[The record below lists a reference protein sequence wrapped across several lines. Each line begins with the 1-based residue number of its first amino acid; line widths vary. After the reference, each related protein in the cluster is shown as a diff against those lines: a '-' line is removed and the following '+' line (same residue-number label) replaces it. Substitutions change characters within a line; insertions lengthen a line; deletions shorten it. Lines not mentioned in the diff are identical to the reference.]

1 MKHYKENDPTND
13 LYIFIYRIAGKLS
26 AEGLTAENY
35 SKNKAIKLVQ
45 NCVLPSFCEGIIKK
59 YSNQIIINL

>member
-1 MKHYKENDPTND
+1 MKQYKENEPPRDM
-13 LYIFIYRIAGKLS
+13 YIFIYRISGKLS

-35 SKNKAIKLVQ
+35 TRKKAIDLVQ

>member
-1 MKHYKENDPTND
+1 MKTYKENDPTND
-13 LYIFIYRIAGKLS
+13 LYLYIYRIAGKLS

>member
-1 MKHYKENDPTND
+1 MKHYKENEPTSD
-13 LYIFIYRIAGKLS
+13 KYIFIYRIAGKLS

>member
-35 SKNKAIKLVQ
+35 TRKKAIKLVQ
-45 NCVLPSFCEGIIKK
+45 NCMDVSFCEGLIKK

>member
-1 MKHYKENDPTND
+1 MKTYKEKDPTND
-13 LYIFIYRIAGKLS
+13 LYLYIYRIAGKLS

-35 SKNKAIKLVQ
+35 TRKKAIQLVQ

>member
-1 MKHYKENDPTND
+1 MKTYKENDPTND
-13 LYIFIYRIAGKLS
+13 LYIYIYRIAGKLS

>member
-1 MKHYKENDPTND
+1 MKQYKENEPTND
-13 LYIFIYRIAGKLS
+13 LYLYIYRIAGKLS

-35 SKNKAIKLVQ
+35 TRKKAIDLVQ
-45 NCVLPSFCEGIIKK
+45 NCVLPSFCEGLIKK

>member
-1 MKHYKENDPTND
+1 MKTYKESEPTND
-13 LYIFIYRIAGKLS
+13 LYLYIYRIAGKLS

-35 SKNKAIKLVQ
+35 TRKKAIKLVK